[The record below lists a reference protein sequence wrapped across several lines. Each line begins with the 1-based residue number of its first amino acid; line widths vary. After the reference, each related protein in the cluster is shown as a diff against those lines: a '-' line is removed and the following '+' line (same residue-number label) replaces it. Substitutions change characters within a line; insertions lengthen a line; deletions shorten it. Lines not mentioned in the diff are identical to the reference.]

1 MQVSDRSSDRSIGVW
16 SNGFSSRFSM
26 GVASRNDS
34 VYFAWQDSRN
44 GSRETQSED
53 VYTSSLLFDDVTGA
67 SDSAGVPG
75 WLLLGAGLAGGM
87 ALSIGIAW
95 ALARRTSGDA
105 APAPSRAAPGQP
117 GAAPARHWAAVMSRT

>member
-1 MQVSDRSSDRSIGVW
+1 MTTGTGLASSQPATAIEQMNETMRITVPI
-16 SNGFSSRFSM
+16 SSRFSM

-87 ALSIGIAW
+87 ALSIVIAW

-105 APAPSRAAPGQP
+105 APAPSRA
-117 GAAPARHWAAVMSRT
+117 